1 MERLTVD
8 QLVHQFQVNHRSHY
22 TGRVD
27 LQLAKGE
34 CWSLYFQLGRLVW
47 ATGGVHRFRRWYR
60 SLSQFCPEISPTG
73 IRLRETEASR
83 IWEYL
88 VLTVL
93 IKRQRIRLEQAV
105 MLIQHSVNEVL
116 FDILQGIDEV
126 THLTYVSENSE
137 NIGEPL
143 TLINA
148 EQILLRAQLTW
159 ETWRNANLAP
169 YSPNLAPILRRTD
182 ELQKQTTASTYKTLK
197 SLVNGTSTLR
207 DIAVLIKQNPLTVAR
222 SLLPYAHRGLIGF
235 QEITDIALPEAQEE
249 IAIGTPKA
257 PARVPAHQPL
267 IICIDDSFQV
277 CQAVNQI
284 LTPAGYRFASIQD
297 SMQALP
303 TLIELKPSLIFLD
316 LMMPVANGYE
326 ICMQVRRVSV
336 LKDIPIVIL
345 TGKDGIVDRVRAKLV
360 GASDYLAKPVEA
372 DKVLAMVSKHLKVKA
387 PQPKPSDDYE
397 MGDTTALMLKE
408 SLMNS

>member
-169 YSPNLAPILRRTD
+169 YSPNLAPVLRRTD
-182 ELQKQTTASTYKTLK
+182 ELQKQTSASTYKTLK

-207 DIAVLIKQNPLTVAR
+207 DIAALIKQNPLTVSR

-235 QEITDIALPEAQEE
+235 QDIPDVKLPEAQEE
-249 IAIGTPKA
+249 IALGKA
-257 PARVPAHQPL
+257 AVPARVANHQPL
-267 IICIDDSFQV
+267 VICIDDSFQV

-336 LKDIPIVIL
+336 LKDVPIVIL

-372 DKVLAMVSKHLKVKA
+372 DKVLAMVSKYLKVKA
-387 PQPKPSDDYE
+387 PQAAVPVDYE
-397 MGDTTALMLKE
+397 MGDTTALLLKE

>member
-27 LQLAKGE
+27 LQLTQGE

-47 ATGGVHRFRRWYR
+47 ATGGIHRFRRWYR

-73 IRLRETEASR
+73 IRLRETETSR

-126 THLTYVSENSE
+126 SHLTYVSENSE

-148 EQILLRAQLTW
+148 EQILLRSQLTW

-169 YSPNLAPILRRTD
+169 YSPNLAPVLRRTD
-182 ELQKQTTASTYKTLK
+182 ELQKQTSASTYKTLR
-197 SLVNGTSTLR
+197 SLVNGSSTLR
-207 DIAVLIKQNPLTVAR
+207 DIAALIKQNPLTVAR
-222 SLLPYAHRGLIGF
+222 SLLPYAHRGLISF
-235 QEITDIALPEAQEE
+235 QDIPDLALPEPQEE
-249 IAIGTPKA
+249 IAPSRTPA
-257 PARVPAHQPL
+257 AASRVITNQPL
-267 IICIDDSFQV
+267 VICIDDSFQV

-303 TLIELKPSLIFLD
+303 TLIELKPNLILLD

-326 ICMQVRRVSV
+326 ICAQVRRVSV
-336 LKDIPIVIL
+336 LKEIPIVIL
-345 TGKDGIVDRVRAKLV
+345 TGKDGIVDRVRAKMA
-360 GASDYLAKPVEA
+360 GASDYLAKPVES
-372 DKVLAMVSKHLKVKA
+372 DKLLSVIRKYLAVKA
-387 PQPKPSDDYE
+387 PEPAINYE
-397 MGDTTALMLKE
+397 MGDTTALLLKE

>member
-182 ELQKQTTASTYKTLK
+182 ELQKQTSASTYKTLK

-207 DIAVLIKQNPLTVAR
+207 DIAALIKQNPLTVAR

-235 QEITDIALPEAQEE
+235 QEIADIALPAAQEE
-249 IAIGTPKA
+249 IAIGAPKV

-372 DKVLAMVSKHLKVKA
+372 DKVLAIVSKYLKVKA
-387 PQPKPSDDYE
+387 PRSSDDYE

>member
-47 ATGGVHRFRRWYR
+47 ATGGIHRFRRWYR

-73 IRLRETEASR
+73 VRLREASASR

-126 THLTYVSENSE
+126 SHLTYVSENSE

-169 YSPNLAPILRRTD
+169 YSPNFAPVLRRTD
-182 ELQKQTTASTYKTLK
+182 ELQQQTSASTYKTLK
-197 SLVNGTSTLR
+197 SLVNGASTLR
-207 DIAVLIKQNPLTVAR
+207 DIATLIKQNPLTVAR
-222 SLLPYAHRGLIGF
+222 SLLPYIHRGLIGF
-235 QEITDIALPEAQEE
+235 QNISDITLPEFQEE
-249 IAIGTPKA
+249 MAVGIPA
-257 PARVPAHQPL
+257 PSSRSLTHQPL

-277 CQAVNQI
+277 CQAVRQI
-284 LTPAGYRFASIQD
+284 LTPAGYRFTSIQD

-326 ICMQVRRVSV
+326 ICVQVRRVSV

-345 TGKDGIVDRVRAKLV
+345 TGKDGIVDRVRAKMA
-360 GASDYLAKPVEA
+360 GASDYLSKPVEA
-372 DKVLAMVSKHLKVKA
+372 DKLLAVVQKYLTVKD
-387 PQPKPSDDYE
+387 PKPNPSAPYE
-397 MGDTTALMLKE
+397 MGETTALLLRE

>member
-34 CWSLYFQLGRLVW
+34 YWSLYFQLGRLVW
-47 ATGGVHRFRRWYR
+47 ATGGAHRFRRWYR
-60 SLSQFCPEISPTG
+60 SLSQFCPEISPAG
-73 IRLRETEASR
+73 FRLREASVSR

-126 THLTYVSENSE
+126 SHLTYVSENSE

-169 YSPNLAPILRRTD
+169 YSPNFAPVLRRTD
-182 ELQKQTTASTYKTLK
+182 ELQKQTSASTYKTLK
-197 SLVNGTSTLR
+197 SLVNGSSTLR
-207 DIAVLIKQNPLTVAR
+207 DIATLIKQNPLTVAR
-222 SLLPYAHRGLIGF
+222 SLLPYIHRGLIGF
-235 QEITDIALPEAQEE
+235 QNIPDIKLPEFQEE
-249 IAIGTPKA
+249 MAGDVSA
-257 PARVPAHQPL
+257 PPRIRIHQPL
-267 IICIDDSFQV
+267 IVCIDDSFQV

-284 LTPAGYRFASIQD
+284 LAPAGYRFTSIQD

-326 ICMQVRRVSV
+326 ICVQVRRVSV

-345 TGKDGIVDRVRAKLV
+345 TGKDGIVDRVRAKMA

-372 DKVLAMVSKHLKVKA
+372 DKLLAVVQKYLILKDPK
-387 PQPKPSDDYE
+387 PKPSGDYE
-397 MGDTTALMLKE
+397 MGETTALLLKE
-408 SLMNS
+408 TLTNS

>member
-73 IRLRETEASR
+73 VRLRETSGSR

-105 MLIQHSVNEVL
+105 MLIQHSINEVL

-126 THLTYVSENSE
+126 SHLTYISENSE

-148 EQILLRAQLTW
+148 EQILLRAQLNW

-169 YSPNLAPILRRTD
+169 YSPNFAPVLRRTN
-182 ELQKQTTASTYKTLK
+182 ELQEQTSASTYKTLK
-197 SLVNGTSTLR
+197 SLVNGSSTLR
-207 DIAVLIKQNPLTVAR
+207 DIATLIKQNPLTVAR
-222 SLLPYAHRGLIGF
+222 SLLPYIHRGLIGF
-235 QEITDIALPEAQEE
+235 QSISDITLPKLQEE
-249 IAIGTPKA
+249 IVVGASATA
-257 PARVPAHQPL
+257 SRVLTHQPL
-267 IICIDDSFQV
+267 IVCIDDSFQV
-277 CQAVNQI
+277 CQAVHQI
-284 LTPAGYRFASIQD
+284 LTPAGYRFTSIQD

-326 ICMQVRRVSV
+326 ICVQVRRVSV

-345 TGKDGIVDRVRAKLV
+345 TGKDGIVDRVRAKMV

-372 DKVLAMVSKHLKVKA
+372 DKLLAVVQKYLTVKD
-387 PQPKPSDDYE
+387 PKPSERYE
-397 MGDTTALMLKE
+397 MGETTALLLKE
-408 SLMNS
+408 SLSNS

>member
-47 ATGGVHRFRRWYR
+47 ATGGAHRFRRWYR
-60 SLSQFCPEISPTG
+60 SLSQFCPEICPTG
-73 IRLRETEASR
+73 VQLREASVSR

-88 VLTVL
+88 VLAVL

-105 MLIQHSVNEVL
+105 MLVQHSVNEVL
-116 FDILQGIDEV
+116 FDILQGIDEIS
-126 THLTYVSENSE
+126 HLTYVSENSAT
-137 NIGEPL
+137 IGEPL

-148 EQILLRAQLTW
+148 EQILLRAQLSW

-169 YSPNLAPILRRTD
+169 YSPNLAPVLRRTN
-182 ELQKQTTASTYKTLK
+182 ELQEQTSASTYKTLT
-197 SLVNGTSTLR
+197 SLVNGSSTLR
-207 DIAVLIKQNPLTVAR
+207 DISTLIKQNPLTVAR
-222 SLLPYAHRGLIGF
+222 SLLPYIHRGLIGF
-235 QEITDIALPEAQEE
+235 QTIPDITLPEFQEE
-249 IAIGTPKA
+249 ITLGTPA
-257 PARVPAHQPL
+257 PPSRVLTHQPL
-267 IICIDDSFQV
+267 IVCIDDSFQV
-277 CQAVNQI
+277 CQAVHHI
-284 LTPAGYRFASIQD
+284 LTPAGYRFTSIQD

-326 ICMQVRRVSV
+326 ICVQVRRVSV

-345 TGKDGIVDRVRAKLV
+345 TGKDGIVDRVRAKIA

-372 DKVLAMVSKHLKVKA
+372 DKLLAVAQKYLTLKDPK
-387 PQPKPSDDYE
+387 PKPSGTYE
-397 MGDTTALMLKE
+397 MGETTALLLKE
-408 SLMNS
+408 SLSNS

>member
-1 MERLTVD
+1 MERLTVN

-27 LQLAKGE
+27 LQLTQGE

-60 SLSQFCPEISPTG
+60 SLSQFCPEISPSG
-73 IRLRETEASR
+73 IRLRETENSR

-126 THLTYVSENSE
+126 SHLTYVSENSE

-169 YSPNLAPILRRTD
+169 YSPNLAPVLRRND
-182 ELQKQTTASTYKTLK
+182 ELQKQTSASTYKTLK
-197 SLVNGTSTLR
+197 SLVNGASTLR
-207 DIAVLIKQNPLTVAR
+207 DIAAVIKQNPLTVAR
-222 SLLPYAHRGLIGF
+222 SLLPYVHRGLIGF
-235 QEITDIALPEAQEE
+235 QDIADLSLEE
-249 IAIGTPKA
+249 FQGNGMTVAA
-257 PARVPAHQPL
+257 PAPSPALTQQPL
-267 IICIDDSFQV
+267 VICIDDSFQV
-277 CQAVNQI
+277 CQMVNQI

-303 TLIELKPSLIFLD
+303 TLIELKPSLILLD

-326 ICMQVRRVSV
+326 ICSQVRRVSV
-336 LKDIPIVIL
+336 LKDVPIVIL
-345 TGKDGIVDRVRAKLV
+345 TGKDGIVDRVRAKIA

-372 DKVLAMVSKHLKVKA
+372 DKLLPVIRKYLTVKTTE
-387 PQPKPSDDYE
+387 PTGNYE

>member
-1 MERLTVD
+1 V
-8 QLVHQFQVNHRSHY
+8 
-22 TGRVD
+22 
-27 LQLAKGE
+27 KGE

-60 SLSQFCPEISPTG
+60 SLSQFCPEISSTG
-73 IRLRETEASR
+73 VRLREPEASR

-88 VLTVL
+88 VLAVL

-126 THLTYVSENSE
+126 SHLTCVSGNSE

-169 YSPNLAPILRRTD
+169 YSPNFAPVLRRAD
-182 ELQKQTTASTYKTLK
+182 ELQQQTSASTYKTLK
-197 SLVNGTSTLR
+197 SLVNGSSTLR
-207 DIAVLIKQNPLTVAR
+207 DIATLIKQNPLTVAR
-222 SLLPYAHRGLIGF
+222 SLLPYIHRGLIGF
-235 QEITDIALPEAQEE
+235 QNIPDITLPKFQEEMAVALP
-249 IAIGTPKA
+249 A
-257 PARVPAHQPL
+257 PSSRSLTQQPL

-277 CQAVNQI
+277 CQTVNQI
-284 LTPAGYRFASIQD
+284 LTSAGYRFTSIQD

-326 ICMQVRRVSV
+326 ICVQVRRVSG

-345 TGKDGIVDRVRAKLV
+345 TGKDGIVDRVRAKMA

-372 DKVLAMVSKHLKVKA
+372 DKLLAVVRKHLTVKD
-387 PQPKPSDDYE
+387 PKPKPSESYK
-397 MGDTTALMLKE
+397 MGEPPALLLKE
-408 SLMNS
+408 NLMNNSL